1 MRTELVDVL
10 DKGTGA
16 ALVINCE
23 LLDEAGDRV
32 ALNQFVTFLVGS
44 GGFGGKRDSDR
55 QVC

>member
-44 GGFGGKRDSDR
+44 GGFGGKRDSDK